1 MARFL
6 PHVVKTTLIARVSNG
21 LMFDEFLEYFSFLY
35 MFVIYDIKMMSFFSA
50 INLKS
55 MYLSLAADSL
65 QVFVVGLYFQG
76 LEPGLLQALNTHV
89 STLVANSVGPFKK
102 E

>member
-1 MARFL
+1 
-6 PHVVKTTLIARVSNG
+6 
-21 LMFDEFLEYFSFLY
+21 
-35 MFVIYDIKMMSFFSA
+35 MSFFSA

-76 LEPGLLQALNTHV
+76 LEPGLLQTLNTHV